1 MIICVLLVRICEES
15 TKLLLDHSSFSY
27 TLHFIIFDHLCLCCF
42 GQNLRPEI
50 PDCCPSAMA
59 SIMRRCWDANPEVR
73 PEMEEVVRLLES
85 LDTSNGGGML
95 LEKKK
100 KKHPGGGCFC
110 FFVPRAA

>member
-1 MIICVLLVRICEES
+1 MIIYVCVV
-15 TKLLLDHSSFSY
+15 
-27 TLHFIIFDHLCLCCF
+27 F

>member
-1 MIICVLLVRICEES
+1 
-15 TKLLLDHSSFSY
+15 
-27 TLHFIIFDHLCLCCF
+27 
-42 GQNLRPEI
+42 
-50 PDCCPSAMA
+50 
-59 SIMRRCWDANPEVR
+59 
-73 PEMEEVVRLLES
+73 MEEVVRLLES